1 MIDPG
6 SLLIF
11 TLAGIGLNVTPG
23 PDMVYVAT
31 RTVGQ
36 GRSAGVVS
44 SFGIAAG
51 SLVHMTAAAF
61 GLSALF
67 AYSDLAYHIVKYLGA
82 AYMIYLGVRILLSP
96 LHTSPLS
103 GRVRKR
109 QDNLVHVF
117 WQGALTNL
125 LNPKVALFF
134 ISFLPQFVDP
144 SRGPVATQILML
156 GLVFNITGTTVN
168 VAVAYVVGFGAG
180 WLQRSP
186 RIARFQQWFAGSVL
200 VALGVRLAIPNGR

>member
-1 MIDPG
+1 MV
-6 SLLIF
+6 
-11 TLAGIGLNVTPG
+11 AGIGLNLTPG
-23 PDMVYVAT
+23 PDMIYVAS
-31 RTVGQ
+31 RTIGQ

-44 SFGIAAG
+44 AFGIAAG

-67 AYSDLAYHIVKYLGA
+67 AYSDLAYQVVKYAGA
-82 AYMIYLGVRILLSP
+82 GYLVFLGVRMLFRSGPTSILSDSVRRAHDRLS
-96 LHTSPLS
+96 
-103 GRVRKR
+103 
-109 QDNLVHVF
+109 HVF

-144 SRGPVATQILML
+144 SRGTVAPQILLL

-168 VAVAYVVGFGAG
+168 VAVAYLVGVGAG

-186 RIARFQQWFAGSVL
+186 RFVRWQRRITGSVL
-200 VALGVRLAIPNGR
+200 IGLGVRLAIPEGP